1 MSQSRPTKSEV
12 DAYAGHYV
20 LYGEQSNA
28 FREAFPKS
36 KSTKASTHT
45 RASKFHSLGE
55 VQSRIGELKEQV
67 RLIAEKDFSIDAAW
81 VLKSAKR
88 VFDRCMQDEPVMSQG
103 EPTGEYKFAE
113 SGANKALE
121 IIGKHIDVQA
131 FNENISIKDGS
142 EVTPWGDISASVDE

>member
-1 MSQSRPTKSEV
+1 M
-12 DAYAGHYV
+12 

-28 FREAFPKS
+28 FRETFPNS
-36 KSTKASTHT
+36 KAKAQTVHEK
-45 RASKFHSLGE
+45 ASKFHSIDK
-55 VQSRIGELKEQV
+55 VQARIAELKEQV
-67 RLIAEKDFSIDAAW
+67 RLIAEKDFKIDAAW

-113 SGANKALE
+113 AGANKALE

-131 FNENISIKDGS
+131 FNENISIKDAS
-142 EVTPWGDISASVDE
+142 QITPWGNITAGVDE